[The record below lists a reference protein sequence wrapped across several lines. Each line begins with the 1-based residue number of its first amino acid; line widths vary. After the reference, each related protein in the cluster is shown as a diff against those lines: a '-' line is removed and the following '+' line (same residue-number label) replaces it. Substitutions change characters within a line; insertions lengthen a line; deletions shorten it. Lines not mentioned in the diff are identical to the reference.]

1 MKLNLACSASKFLNN
16 FILLS
21 LYCLRSANYS
31 YTIIAFC
38 KFVNTFLC
46 IL

>member
-16 FILLS
+16 LILLS
-21 LYCLRSANYS
+21 LYCLQIANYN
-31 YTIIAFC
+31 YTIIAVC